1 MIHLGLIPLRH
12 ITEIFTAR
20 NESGFMNLNYARVGN
35 LILSGGPSLG
45 GELSSP
51 VPRENGF
58 RAGPPLNIAAAF
70 GYGRRPEAQSRYAVG
85 MKNGY
90 SILTRFYAG
99 KSKNL
104 PVVLFPV
111 ALSMT
116 KYENTQLKFEDGTS
130 CVYAN

>member
-1 MIHLGLIPLRH
+1 
-12 ITEIFTAR
+12 
-20 NESGFMNLNYARVGN
+20 MNLNYVRVGN

-58 RAGPPLNIAAAF
+58 RAGPPLNVVAAF
-70 GYGRRPEAQSRYAVG
+70 GYGRRPDAQSPYAVS

-90 SILTRFYAG
+90 SILTRFMQA

-104 PVVLFPV
+104 QVVLFPV
-111 ALSMT
+111 ALS
-116 KYENTQLKFEDGTS
+116 Q
-130 CVYAN
+130 